1 MYKVSGPN
9 YRDNIL
15 DYFKTKDRVVFSI
28 LNQRKT
34 DWNYPFKTAY
44 RLHHDTSEKIDVSAF
59 LSAVN
64 SFSKNRT
71 PIREKASLSMPERG
85 DRFLNKII
93 EDSLVLNKISGFI
106 MSVYVAEKL
115 LDKLKYDFNFIYFMK
130 STTDIRNEAYDSE
143 YILVDTANL
152 YYKIK
157 EYTGNNS
164 SIKYLRDKIIGDN
177 SLYHCV
183 EDIAEYFSDDLNGNL
198 YKFIFV
204 NPTPKK
210 EFDDSFY
217 ILSADCKEYIG
228 EKCSSESFT
237 NEVDDCFLLM
247 LYDYCQKTFNR
258 KISILSGDN
267 YDFSLIAQDFSR
279 PIRRALISNDKQAV
293 ILSHDD
299 LEIEH
304 PEFIFEGQ
312 IPLTIFEEDLL
323 MI

>member
-15 DYFKTKDRVVFSI
+15 EYFKTKDRAVFSI
-28 LNQRKT
+28 LNQKKA

-59 LSAVN
+59 LSAVTT
-64 SFSKNRT
+64 FSKNRDS
-71 PIREKASLSMPERG
+71 IREKASLSMPERG

-93 EDSLVLNKISGFI
+93 EESSVLDKISGFI
-106 MSVYVAEKL
+106 MSVYIAEKL
-115 LDKLKYDFNFIYFMK
+115 LNKLAYDFNFIFFMK
-130 STTDIRNEAYDSE
+130 SVTEIRNETYDSE
-143 YILVDTANL
+143 YIIVDTANL
-152 YYKIK
+152 YYKMK
-157 EYTGNNS
+157 EYSGSNPS
-164 SIKYLRDKIIGDN
+164 LKYLRDKIIGDN

-183 EDIAEYFSDDLNGNL
+183 NQIADYLSDELNGNL

-204 NPTPKK
+204 NPTSKK
-210 EFDDSFY
+210 EFNDSYY

-228 EKCSSESFT
+228 QKCSSETFT

-247 LYDYCQKTFNR
+247 LYDYCQKTFDR
-258 KISILSGDN
+258 KVSILSGDN
-267 YDFSLIAQDFSR
+267 YDFSLIAQDFFK
-279 PIRRALISNDKQAV
+279 PLRRAMFSNDKQSV

-304 PEFIFEGQ
+304 PEFNFDYNTK
-312 IPLTIFEEDLL
+312 LTIFEEDLL
-323 MI
+323 DI